1 MRRNSRIAA
10 VAGVTVTLLFGGGA
24 TATPAVA
31 GEAGALGASCD
42 VWDNGY
48 TGYAKCWNG
57 GSSKHR
63 VVVKCQAWNSTAT
76 ATFYGPWYSSHYSL
90 SQAKT
95 SSYTCSTD
103 GSRYVVSR
111 YVENLTVS

>member
-1 MRRNSRIAA
+1 MAGAA
-10 VAGVTVTLLFGGGA
+10 LSLLLAGVG
-24 TATPAVA
+24 TATPAAA
-31 GEAGALGASCD
+31 GEAGVLGASCD

-63 VVVKCQAWNSTAT
+63 VVVTCRAWNSTAT
-76 ATFYGPWYSSHYSL
+76 AKFYGPWYSSHYGYSE
-90 SQAKT
+90 AKT

-103 GSRYVVSR
+103 GSRYVVGR
-111 YVENLTVS
+111 YVENLTQS